1 MLPYVIGLLVGVLGF
16 ARVLEYLFAH
26 FPVPTAFAF
35 VGLILGAVPMLSR
48 HVKNSRVRFGD
59 MIAFVAM
66 AAIVIVLPLLQ
77 GGGGTVR
84 TLSMNLWDMLL
95 LVLLGMIASA
105 TMVVPGVSG
114 SMVLMMLGYYQS
126 VLGLVNQ
133 LTRAAAAMDW
143 GTMGHSVV
151 MLLPFLL
158 GALIGIVLTAKGIR
172 FLLEHHARTTYW
184 GILGLVLASPFA
196 VLYGHSFAALPAGVW
211 LASAL
216 TLAGGLAVSLLLGKN
231 E

>member
-105 TMVVPGVSG
+105 TMVGARRQRFYGADDAGILSKRSG
-114 SMVLMMLGYYQS
+114 SRQSANAGSGGHGLG
-126 VLGLVNQ
+126 
-133 LTRAAAAMDW
+133 DD
-143 GTMGHSVV
+143 
-151 MLLPFLL
+151 
-158 GALIGIVLTAKGIR
+158 GA
-172 FLLEHHARTTYW
+172 
-184 GILGLVLASPFA
+184 
-196 VLYGHSFAALPAGVW
+196 
-211 LASAL
+211 
-216 TLAGGLAVSLLLGKN
+216 
-231 E
+231 